1 MSSHFPDQSDL
12 FLTSVFAPSMAT
24 PVLDAPR
31 FRSRLSR
38 AMAAAL
44 RDANAGREAVCA
56 EMGRQLG
63 TPVPKSMLDAYT
75 SEAKPHDISLIRFK
89 ALARALKAPALWD
102 VAVSEDG
109 LLILRGDEPR
119 LAEIARLQQEQRA
132 IAAKLKAL
140 QTRPVDIKRGR

>member
-1 MSSHFPDQSDL
+1 MSYQPDL
-12 FLTSVFAPSMAT
+12 FLKSVFAPGMET

-44 RDANAGREAVCA
+44 RGSGREAVCT
-56 EMGRQLG
+56 EMSRQLG
-63 TPVPKSMLDAYT
+63 QSVPRSMLDAYT

-89 ALARALKAPALWD
+89 ALARALKAPELWD

-140 QTRPVDIKRGR
+140 RSAPVDIKRGR